1 QSPFQCQGMMNQR
14 EQRMPARNFRRNVRQ
29 DSERQTV
36 NPDRL
41 AVRDLQ
47 HKGLRARSR
56 CLIWRRKS
64 FADVETFD
72 VPVQSS
78 EFGDDPPV
86 VGVAAG
92 WRIETAWHRENDAL
106 HHKGA
111 SYCARARCDSESV
124 MRSSL
129 SSRPGR
135 PSSPARA
142 GLAKPSKIYL
152 DRNSVVVLLPLNSG
166 TSSRLR

>member
-1 QSPFQCQGMMNQR
+1 MLL
-14 EQRMPARNFRRNVRQ
+14 
-29 DSERQTV
+29 ERQRVLRILSGAQRRQRTA
-36 NPDRL
+36 NAELRFGFPKISAQDRC
-41 AVRDLQ
+41 
-47 HKGLRARSR
+47 RALPPF
-56 CLIWRRKS
+56 C
-64 FADVETFD
+64 A
-72 VPVQSS
+72 
-78 EFGDDPPV
+78 PPV
-86 VGVAAG
+86 VGVATG
-92 WRIETAWHRENDAL
+92 GRIETAWHREDDAL

-124 MRSSL
+124 TRRAL

-142 GLAKPSKIYL
+142 GFARPSKICL